1 MKYYL
6 IIGYQLLEKH
16 KEFPT
21 VNVSIN
27 DTLIDNFLCDNEESV
42 SLESVANECHTMLG
56 PTYKRTKN
64 STMTNT
70 YSTPSKLQIY
80 EIDSD
85 TFNNHDDVLKIEV
98 TKNYS
103 DYTNGF
109 LNKRSLAGFNPI
121 FLIPKDLLHN
131 QNSMHKLIKKFHYW
145 PLLFQRRWQDR
156 NYKSLERVVWP
167 GYSAYPDHLL
177 YNGSYLAEGCT
188 DITVP
193 VSGGGDFKILLNI
206 KKRLGLHFLTHHNKI
221 PKGFFFCDD
230 FFIAWYRWQS
240 KKDFTVN
247 VKSEHNADKRKNPDD
262 TTVLAMDIIVKNNIN
277 TDNEDQ
283 RSNRTKN

>member
-56 PTYKRTKN
+56 PTYKRTFN
-64 STMTNT
+64 RTMTNT

-109 LNKRSLAGFNPI
+109 LNKRSLVGFNPI

-131 QNSMHKLIKKFHYW
+131 QNSMHKLIKKFYS
-145 PLLFQRRWQDR
+145 PLFLRHWQKIK
-156 NYKSLERVVWP
+156 YLERVVWP

-177 YNGSYLAEGCT
+177 YNASNLAESGT
-188 DITVP
+188 NITVP
-193 VSGGGDFKILLNI
+193 VSGGGNFKILLNI

-221 PKGFFFCDD
+221 PKGFFYIDD
-230 FFIAWYRWQS
+230 FFTAWYRWQS

-247 VKSEHNADKRKNPDD
+247 VKTEHNADKRKNPNG
-262 TTVLAMDIIVKNNIN
+262 TSVFAMDIIVKNNIN
-277 TDNEDQ
+277 TDNED
-283 RSNRTKN
+283 K